1 LDWLLDNLQLSQKK
15 ILVFHQ
21 NENLGTK
28 ETLLKMKRLFVETV
42 HITSVK
48 KVNKKVTM
56 LYENLVD

>member
-1 LDWLLDNLQLSQKK
+1 LDWLLDNLQLSQEK
-15 ILVFHQ
+15 ILEFHQ